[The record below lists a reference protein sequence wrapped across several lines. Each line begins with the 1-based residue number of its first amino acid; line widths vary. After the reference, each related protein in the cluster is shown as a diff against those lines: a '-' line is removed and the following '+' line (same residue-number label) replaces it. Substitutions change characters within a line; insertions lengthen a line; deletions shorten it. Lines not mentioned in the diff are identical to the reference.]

1 MSDERYLH
9 LIRTTC
15 PLPSGTHVVAYCRDS
30 GGEEQDRSVQQQI
43 QVVRE
48 FCSAHGLIL
57 ERTYV
62 DEAKLSSNTEKR
74 TAINELL
81 SDLSRRFKQIRSLEK
96 RKAQVEKYPFG
107 VIVWKSNRLGRD
119 SIETTYIKADLRI
132 RGITIVNL
140 VPSLETGDATIDAL
154 FEVVQ
159 QYQDEKLLEEISDN
173 SRRGLAELVSLRD
186 TDPEFRLH
194 NPDWPTNDGRYLGIK
209 PGPLPTGLKAERILI
224 GLRDRKRRKQGG
236 EKHYVQRMIP
246 NRDDDVWERCKLAW
260 QMGIDGMGIK
270 KIMDTT
276 RLFSAV
282 SGYDHFFENRIYTGD
297 LDYGKL
303 YERFVP
309 ALIPYESWEEEQR
322 RRQERIRKQKKLT
335 MDPLHEPRRVDSRH
349 LLTGLVFCGA
359 VDGEEHPMTADTVP
373 AREGKRTR
381 WDFYIC
387 SHKKNSRERQC
398 QAQRV
403 SAAALDES
411 VIDNLMTQV
420 LTRDHLRPIADA
432 LAESVSERNQDV
444 MVRVTAVQTQL
455 DEVQKAI
462 RQLVN
467 AVEKMGFSTSL
478 QARLQE
484 REDEECKLIAE
495 LVNLQELLVKLKDIP
510 KVTDQQLDDWIASI
524 RQALTGDDIELAR
537 QAIRQFVAKIVVN
550 GKAGTLYYTFPL
562 SNLSRLHE
570 VVPTSVGTV
579 PLPSLNAAA
588 NRLLDRLYW
597 GIPVPQKPLT
607 EKHVSKET
615 RNDLICER
623 YAEGDTLESI
633 GAAFGISVQRV
644 HQIIYRWRS

>member
-74 TAINELL
+74 TAINEML

-186 TDPEFRLH
+186 TDPEFRLC

-209 PGPLPTGLKAERILI
+209 PGQLPTGFKAERILI
-224 GLRDRKRRKQGG
+224 GLRDRKGRKQGG

-246 NRDDDVWERCKLAW
+246 NYDDDLWERCELAW
-260 QMGIDGMGIK
+260 RMRVEGMGIK

-276 RLFSAV
+276 RLFNAV

-297 LDYGKL
+297 LVYGGKL

-309 ALIPYESWEEEQR
+309 ALIPHEWWEDEQH
-322 RRQERIRKQKKLT
+322 RRQQRIRKQKKLT
-335 MDPLHEPRRVDSRH
+335 MDPLHEPRRVGSRH

-359 VDGEEHPMTADTVP
+359 VDREEHPMSADTVP

-398 QAQRV
+398 QAPRV
-403 SAAALDES
+403 SAAALDEL

-420 LTRDHLRPIADA
+420 LTGII
-432 LAESVSERNQDV
+432 SVRLPMRLPNRSRS
-444 MVRVTAVQTQL
+444 
-455 DEVQKAI
+455 AI
-462 RQLVN
+462 RMSWCGLRRCRPNWTTCKKRFVN
-467 AVEKMGFSTSL
+467 WWMRWRRWGF
-478 QARLQE
+478 
-484 REDEECKLIAE
+484 
-495 LVNLQELLVKLKDIP
+495 P
-510 KVTDQQLDDWIASI
+510 
-524 RQALTGDDIELAR
+524 
-537 QAIRQFVAKIVVN
+537 
-550 GKAGTLYYTFPL
+550 P
-562 SNLSRLHE
+562 
-570 VVPTSVGTV
+570 
-579 PLPSLNAAA
+579 
-588 NRLLDRLYW
+588 
-597 GIPVPQKPLT
+597 
-607 EKHVSKET
+607 VSK
-615 RNDLICER
+615 
-623 YAEGDTLESI
+623 
-633 GAAFGISVQRV
+633 RV
-644 HQIIYRWRS
+644 CRSGRMKNTS